1 MILVV
6 LKAAI
11 STGGTKF
18 GHERRHE
25 SIQSTDY
32 SDCKGVSHLWGYNEW
47 PLTLCG
53 REAEVTLVLYT
64 CMMVKCFLSKVR
76 WILWGGKA
84 EKPGRRNKEKR
95 CSAHGAFPSSV
106 GFSSRKASRV
116 FSDYTRVLQ
125 YLTVLWVCLK
135 SSESQKQFPEWI
147 QSQDVEGC

>member
-1 MILVV
+1 MFEEQVAYIKTLWSTFFINVNSDRIRIFKKSQKQVILVV

-18 GHERRHE
+18 GRERRHE

-95 CSAHGAFPSSV
+95 RSAHGAFPFLCWFLIPQ
-106 GFSSRKASRV
+106 G
-116 FSDYTRVLQ
+116 
-125 YLTVLWVCLK
+125 
-135 SSESQKQFPEWI
+135 
-147 QSQDVEGC
+147 